1 MCCRHR
7 VRISSYLLGYCR
19 NPIRISNHNLPILV
33 VVTYSCPCFGFAQPQ
48 HPHSNFP
55 SSPDSLSVSPLL
67 LAGNPEGLV
76 HLDFRCLYG
85 LPSLGTCFQS
95 TCPFPP
101 VLATRRFGWCVPPSR
116 TWSLGSPISV
126 SSSKFSLSVVLS
138 KIVLLP
144 NSGLAKRVFGSS
156 GISDLLRQGSHSRWC
171 DRDYRFLDP
180 TDRRIAVNRITGLF
194 FENVV
199 RGIRTLDLLSGG
211 ATTPP
216 LH

>member
-1 MCCRHR
+1 M
-7 VRISSYLLGYCR
+7 
-19 NPIRISNHNLPILV
+19 

-67 LAGNPEGLV
+67 PAGNPEGLV

-116 TWSLGSPISV
+116 TWSLGSPVSV
-126 SSSKFSLSVVLS
+126 SGSKFSLPVAPS
-138 KIVLLP
+138 KIAATSQLGTCQTGFRLFRFPGFIAPKLP
-144 NSGLAKRVFGSS
+144 FKMVWPRLQ
-156 GISDLLRQGSHSRWC
+156 ISKPNRSLI
-171 DRDYRFLDP
+171 
-180 TDRRIAVNRITGLF
+180 TVNRITGLIF
-194 FENVV
+194 KIVV
-199 RGIRTLDLLSGG
+199 RGIRTLDLPLGG
-211 ATTPP
+211 AATPP